1 MRRSPVFLCL
11 CLAACSSDGFEFVG
25 SDASPEASPDATG
38 GTGGTGT
45 GGTGGTSG
53 TGGVAGHDAGDGEDE
68 PPCDASLL
76 PSEDACVIDGEY
88 GIFVSPSGQDDAACG
103 GEGAPCATI
112 GQALKR
118 AKAESKRVYAC
129 GGVYEESVVVD
140 ATVDGLAV
148 FRGLDCDTWEH
159 DGSVAQVKPA
169 VEGVAWAVEGV
180 AWTVEGLVVGLSV
193 YDFAIASKDATTA
206 GSSSIAAIVR
216 DSKNVV
222 FRDTSFQAGKG
233 AKGADGVDGVKGVD
247 GKVAGPGQKGIAA
260 TCTSAPPSHTG
271 GGWDLADIICA
282 SEGGTG
288 GFVLRGL
295 AGQDG
300 LPGTPATNL
309 VETGKGVG
317 GPGSGSV
324 AEPGTNGTAGSD
336 GNPGANGALALGEA
350 TFSASG
356 YAAASGN
363 AGTDGFPGQGGGG
376 GGAGASLENCTG
388 ASGGAGGMGGCGGKL
403 GTGGKGGGAS
413 DALVSW
419 SSELTPDKCVL
430 TADGGAGGKGE
441 IGGAR
446 GELTLGADG
455 GAAKTN
461 VPVMARGGN
470 GGAGAQLHDGFCALQ
485 RPGAP
490 LTSMRRAIR

>member
-1 MRRSPVFLCL
+1 
-11 CLAACSSDGFEFVG
+11 
-25 SDASPEASPDATG
+25 
-38 GTGGTGT
+38 
-45 GGTGGTSG
+45 
-53 TGGVAGHDAGDGEDE
+53 
-68 PPCDASLL
+68 LL
-76 PSEDACVIDGEY
+76 PSEDACVIDSEY

-148 FRGLDCDTWEH
+148 FGGLDCATWEH
-159 DGSVAQVKPA
+159 DGSVAQVKP
-169 VEGVAWAVEGV
+169 AVEGV

-193 YDFAIASKDATTA
+193 YDFAIASKDATS

-216 DSKNVV
+216 DSKNVL

-247 GKVAGPGQKGIAA
+247 GTIAGPGQKGIPA
-260 TCTSAPPSHTG
+260 TCTEPINTHLGGLWQPSDVICGSRG
-271 GGWDLADIICA
+271 GK
-282 SEGGTG
+282 GGNVDPG
-288 GFVLRGL
+288 DPGQ
-295 AGQDG
+295 AGVDG
-300 LPGTPATNL
+300 IPATNL

-336 GNPGANGALALGEA
+336 GHPGANGALALGEG

-376 GGAGASLENCTG
+376 GGAGASLQNCTG

-413 DALVSW
+413 VALVSW
-419 SSELTPDKCVL
+419 SSEVTLDNCVL
-430 TADGGAGGKGE
+430 TATDGGAGGKGGN
-441 IGGAR
+441 GGAR
-446 GELTLGADG
+446 GERSAGASGGDG
-455 GAAKTN
+455 GGGMSFAGGGGAGGYGGRGGSGSGGTGGPSYAL
-461 VPVMARGGN
+461 VHHGTEPVDLASTFNHGN
-470 GGAGAQLHDGFCALQ
+470 GGVKGVGGTAPGGTQAPDGSAGTAGPKKAL
-485 RPGAP
+485 
-490 LTSMRRAIR
+490 